1 MSMTEAQQELH
12 HAYKNLSRPELEGM
26 LGDDEDTDLVIN
38 AILAG
43 GKQVE
48 LKAGSTR
55 DDDSGDGREQT
66 HHSYGVGQD
75 GDDADDD
82 GGEETDDDPQSA
94 SGEAEG
100 SDADGADKGDAAG
113 AQAAQ
118 GETQAAAE
126 TDAGDVDTSALA
138 PLDLA
143 VAESRYQSALDT
155 LKAEKATK
163 LQQMLDGEIEPA
175 EYSKYESEYEDK
187 RDALKEQRQ
196 GEIEWVQQVHAFKAQ
211 ALRDSGINYDTDAE
225 KGQAFDDWLKRLAAN
240 PANGN
245 KDEAWFL
252 QQAHKKVMA
261 EFDIAPKAEAPAKAE
276 PAKPATP
283 AKPPVRR
290 ADTSAIPPTLGGLPA
305 ASSADAGDGGEFA
318 HIHNLTGM
326 AYEKAIAALSPAARE
341 RFESE

>member
-48 LKAGSTR
+48 LKAGSSR
-55 DDDSGDGREQT
+55 DDESGDGREQT

-75 GDDADDD
+75 GDADDD
-82 GGEETDDDPQSA
+82 GGEETDDDAQSA

-100 SDADGADKGDAAG
+100 SDAGAGDESGAADD
-113 AQAAQ
+113 QAAQ
-118 GETQAAAE
+118 GEAGAE
-126 TDAGDVDTSALA
+126 ADTSALA

-196 GEIEWVQQVHAFKAQ
+196 GEIEWMRQVHDFKAH
-211 ALRDSGINYDTDAE
+211 ALRESGINYDLDAE
-225 KGQAFDDWLKRLAAN
+225 KGAAFDDWLKRLAAN
-240 PANGN
+240 PSNGD

-252 QQAHKKVMA
+252 QQAHKKVCA
-261 EFDIAPKAEAPAKAE
+261 EFEIAPKAEAPAKAD
-276 PAKPATP
+276 PAKPAAP